1 MYTDEEIQDYLSIRI
16 DSLKPNSDYTVRQ
29 IFRKFVVIF
38 DGNECRAFGRRI
50 KKMVELGKLPLQLT
64 DNTHSALKYRIQK

>member
-29 IFRKFVVIF
+29 IFRFVVTF
-38 DGNECRAFGRRI
+38 DGNECRLFGRRI
-50 KKMVELGKLPLQLT
+50 KKMVELGKLPLRLT
-64 DNTHSALKYRIQK
+64 DDTHSALKYRIRK

>member
-1 MYTDEEIQDYLSIRI
+1 MHTNEEIQDYLSIRI

-29 IFRKFVVIF
+29 IFRDFVRTF
-38 DGNECRAFGRRI
+38 NGNECRLFGKRI

-64 DNTHSALKYRIQK
+64 DDTHSALKYRIKR

>member
-1 MYTDEEIQDYLSIRI
+1 MYTDEEIQDYLPTRL

-29 IFRKFVVIF
+29 IFRKFVVTF
-38 DGNECRAFGRRI
+38 DANECRLFGRRI